1 VLRGLGFSFVAQLLA
16 GLLVSVTWVAS
27 GARADDS
34 AIVFIAPPA
43 LSTDLT
49 DALDEAVSAQVSLT
63 GARLVFLIAADDD
76 SGLEE
81 RMSQAE
87 ALAQEHNAA
96 GVFWIDARPNRRW
109 FLYIMDRS
117 GAHIVVR
124 PLSVEGASMDAAIE
138 AAAVIA
144 GSASDALLKQQSLEE
159 RLAVPPPAAPPEAA
173 LRLEL
178 GYSGTVFAP
187 SVPWI
192 NGLWVGAAWL
202 WPSGPYFGL
211 SYVWSP
217 PVRVA
222 DDANEVT
229 LEITR
234 YPVWLQGGLRLK
246 PLQSLLPRLD
256 IAGELALGL
265 EVRTRT
271 TAKVASKL
279 DAKDR
284 ETRATYL
291 TSVRLVIE
299 YRITD
304 WLAVLARVS
313 PELTLNGFDYMR
325 EPAKAGNP
333 GLVYLSPYT
342 LRFTAQLG
350 LAIIR

>member
-1 VLRGLGFSFVAQLLA
+1 MLASVVLGVWGA
-16 GLLVSVTWVAS
+16 LVVS
-27 GARADDS
+27 GARADDP

-43 LSTDLT
+43 LSTELT

-63 GARLVFLIAADDD
+63 GARLVFLIAADDN

-87 ALAQEHNAA
+87 ALVQEHDAA

-109 FLYIMDRS
+109 FLYIMDRG
-117 GAHIVVR
+117 GAHVVVR
-124 PLSVEGASMDAAIE
+124 PLSVEGASIDAAIE

-144 GSASDALLKQQSLEE
+144 GTASDALLKQQSLEG
-159 RLAVPPPAAPPEAA
+159 RLAAPPPAAPPPEAA

-178 GYSGTVFAP
+178 GYAGSVFAP

-192 NGLWVGAAWL
+192 HGLWVGAAWL

-217 PVRVA
+217 PIRVS
-222 DDANEVT
+222 DDADEVT
-229 LEITR
+229 LELTR

-246 PLQSLLPRLD
+246 PLPSLLPRLD

-271 TAKVASKL
+271 TSRVISQL
-279 DAKDR
+279 DARDR
-284 ETRATYL
+284 STRATYL

-304 WLAVLARVS
+304 WLAILARVS
-313 PELTLNGFDYMR
+313 PELTLNGFDYMKA
-325 EPAKAGNP
+325 PAKPGNP